1 MIQII
6 MDKLLKIFNNHNGYA
21 KMQELRKKGVQ
32 TRTIAEAIKNGII
45 EKIKPGL
52 YKLVNYE
59 HDEHESYVEVCHA
72 NKRAVIC
79 MLSAASYYE
88 LTTFNPSEIYVA
100 VPHNTP
106 KFKLDYPPIKV
117 YYFADSYYSPGIENL
132 KTKSGIVRIYNK
144 EKTIGDLFRYMKKI
158 GEDIAVESL
167 KTYLQNRK
175 ERNIPK
181 LIEYADICGVK
192 KKIEPMVKAI
202 LS

>member
-1 MIQII
+1 MEKIT
-6 MDKLLKIFNNHNGYA
+6 KIFIKNNGYA
-21 KMQELRKKGVQ
+21 RMMELRNSGVQ
-32 TRTIAEAIKNGII
+32 TRDIAKAIENGLI
-45 EKIKPGL
+45 EKIRPGL
-52 YKLVNYE
+52 YKLVNYD
-59 HDEHESYVEVCHA
+59 HDEHESFVEICHA
-72 NKRAVIC
+72 NIRAVIC

-100 VPHNTP
+100 VPNNTD
-106 KFKLDYPPIKV
+106 KFKLIYPPIKV
-117 YYFADSYYSPGIENL
+117 YYFADSYYSPGIEIL

-181 LIEYADICGVK
+181 LIEYAEICGVK

>member
-1 MIQII
+1 MEKII
-6 MDKLLKIFNNHNGYA
+6 KIFKKNNGYA
-21 KMQELRKKGVQ
+21 RMKELRSSGIQ
-32 TRTIAEAIKNGII
+32 TRDIAKAIEIGLI

-59 HDEHESYVEVCHA
+59 RDEHEGFVEVCHA
-72 NKRAVIC
+72 NRRAVIC

-100 VPHNTP
+100 VPNNTD
-106 KFKLDYPPIKV
+106 KFVLSYPPIKV
-117 YYFADSYYSPGIENL
+117 YYFADSYYSPGIETL
-132 KTKSGIVRIYNK
+132 KTKSGIVRIYNR

-181 LIEYADICGVK
+181 LIEYAEICGVK
-192 KKIEPMVKAI
+192 KKIEPLIKAI

>member
-1 MIQII
+1 MEKIT
-6 MDKLLKIFNNHNGYA
+6 KIFIKNKGYA
-21 KMQELRKKGVQ
+21 RMMELRNSGVQ
-32 TRTIAEAIKNGII
+32 TREIAKAIKNGII

-59 HDEHESYVEVCHA
+59 HDEHESFVEVCHA

-100 VPHNTP
+100 VPNNTD
-106 KFKLDYPPIKV
+106 KFVLNYPPIKV
-117 YYFADSYYSPGIENL
+117 YYFADSYYSPGIEVL

-181 LIEYADICGVK
+181 LIEYAEISGVK